1 MPMCKGY
8 CYECHCRLYYNV
20 LLKAFIFIAI
30 YAARVRPTFMRIRA
44 GFRAWFDAKIAVARI
59 QVREGSGLTFSYALL
74 SLLKNAHDASMFLY
88 ISIPSTFRLYNVMCL
103 AVCLFM

>member
-1 MPMCKGY
+1 MLL
-8 CYECHCRLYYNV
+8 ECNYKLNFNV

-59 QVREGSGLTFSYALL
+59 QVIFGFTYLFCHLGQFTFTAKKCTMLL
-74 SLLKNAHDASMFLY
+74 CFY
-88 ISIPSTFRLYNVMCL
+88 FSIPSTFRLSYQLLC
-103 AVCLFM
+103 